1 MGYTENK
8 PILGLI
14 IMHIRSLVLSFSAL
28 ALGVTALSGCVPVL
42 IGGAV
47 GTTAFVTTDRRTTGA
62 QMADEVM
69 EKRIHYEISQA
80 IPNNLHLTVTSYNRR
95 ILLTGEVGTE
105 SDKLTAQRVAQNSLE
120 VSAVVNE
127 LMVGP
132 VSSLGQ
138 RMSDSTLAGKVRTQL
153 VATSGV
159 SLNQMKVTVDRGIV
173 YLMGLVTQEEAQKAA
188 NIASRVPGVKSVVTA
203 FQVISSEEVQERLK
217 LLSNQEQSSQSY
229 TTTNNVTI
237 DSTSDSS
244 TEVRLQ

>member
-1 MGYTENK
+1 MRIK
-8 PILGLI
+8 SIIL
-14 IMHIRSLVLSFSAL
+14 SLSAVT
-28 ALGVTALSGCVPVL
+28 LGVTALSGCVPVL

-95 ILLTGEVGTE
+95 ILLTGEVGSE

-120 VSAVVNE
+120 VSSVVNE

-132 VSSLGQ
+132 VSSMIQ

-153 VATSGV
+153 ITTSGV

-188 NIASRVPGVKSVVTA
+188 DIASRVPGTKSVVTA
-203 FQVISSEEVQERLK
+203 FEVLSTREVQERLK
-217 LLSNQEQSSQSY
+217 LLSQPQAEKPAY
-229 TTTNNVTI
+229 TTTNNIVEEPV
-237 DSTSDSS
+237 SS

>member
-1 MGYTENK
+1 MRTK
-8 PILGLI
+8 
-14 IMHIRSLVLSFSAL
+14 SFLLCLSAL
-28 ALGVTALSGCVPVL
+28 TVGVTSMTGCVPVL

-69 EKRIHYEISQA
+69 EKRINYEISQA
-80 IPNNLHLTVTSYNRR
+80 VPKNLHLTVTSYNRR
-95 ILLTGEVGTE
+95 ILLTGEVGSE
-105 SDKLTAQRVAQNSLE
+105 ADKLTAQRVAQNSLE
-120 VSAVVNE
+120 VSSVVNE

-132 VSSLGQ
+132 VSSLSQ

-173 YLMGLVTQEEAQKAA
+173 YLMGLVTQQEANKAA
-188 NIASRVPGVKSVVTA
+188 DVASRVQGVKSVVTV
-203 FQVISSEEVQERLK
+203 FEVLTQQEVQERLK
-217 LLSNQEQSSQSY
+217 LLTHEQPQSPAY
-229 TTTNNVTI
+229 TTTNNIVDESETA
-237 DSTSDSS
+237 S

>member
-1 MGYTENK
+1 MRTK
-8 PILGLI
+8 
-14 IMHIRSLVLSFSAL
+14 SFLLCLSAL
-28 ALGVTALSGCVPVL
+28 TVGVTSMTGCVPVL

-69 EKRIHYEISQA
+69 EKRINYEISQA
-80 IPNNLHLTVTSYNRR
+80 VPKNLHLTVTSYNRR
-95 ILLTGEVGTE
+95 ILLTGEVGSE
-105 SDKLTAQRVAQNSLE
+105 ADKLTAQRVAQNSLE
-120 VSAVVNE
+120 VSSVVNE

-132 VSSLGQ
+132 VSSLSQ

-173 YLMGLVTQEEAQKAA
+173 YLMGLVTQQEANKAA
-188 NIASRVPGVKSVVTA
+188 DVASRVQGVKSVVTV
-203 FQVISSEEVQERLK
+203 FEVLTQQEVQERLK
-217 LLSNQEQSSQSY
+217 LLTRETPKSPAY
-229 TTTNNVTI
+229 TTTNNIVDESETA
-237 DSTSDSS
+237 S

>member
-1 MGYTENK
+1 MRIK
-8 PILGLI
+8 SIIL
-14 IMHIRSLVLSFSAL
+14 SLSAVT
-28 ALGVTALSGCVPVL
+28 LGVTALSGCVPVL

-95 ILLTGEVGTE
+95 ILLTGEVGSE

-120 VSAVVNE
+120 VSSVVNE

-132 VSSLGQ
+132 VSSVTQ

-153 VATSGV
+153 ITTSAV

-188 NIASRVPGVKSVVTA
+188 DIASRVPGTKSVVTA
-203 FQVISSEEVQERLK
+203 FEVLSTQEVQERLK
-217 LLSNQEQSSQSY
+217 LLSQPQAEKPAY
-229 TTTNNVTI
+229 TTTNNIVEEPV
-237 DSTSDSS
+237 SS

>member
-1 MGYTENK
+1 MRIK
-8 PILGLI
+8 SIIL
-14 IMHIRSLVLSFSAL
+14 SLSAVT
-28 ALGVTALSGCVPVL
+28 LGVTALSGCVPVL

-95 ILLTGEVGTE
+95 ILLTGEVGSE

-120 VSAVVNE
+120 VSSVVNE

-132 VSSLGQ
+132 VSSVTQ

-153 VATSGV
+153 ITTSGV

-188 NIASRVPGVKSVVTA
+188 EIASRVPGTKSVVTA
-203 FQVISSEEVQERLK
+203 FEVLSAQEVQERLK
-217 LLSNQEQSSQSY
+217 LLSQPQAEKPAY
-229 TTTNNVTI
+229 TTTNNIVEEPV
-237 DSTSDSS
+237 SS

>member
-1 MGYTENK
+1 MRVK
-8 PILGLI
+8 SILLC
-14 IMHIRSLVLSFSAL
+14 FSAL
-28 ALGVTALSGCVPVL
+28 TLGVTALSGCVPVL

-95 ILLTGEVGTE
+95 VLLTGEVGSE

-127 LMVGP
+127 LMVGLVTS
-132 VSSLGQ
+132 VSQ

-153 VATSGV
+153 VTTSGV

-173 YLMGLVTQEEAQKAA
+173 YLMGLVTQQEAQKAA

-203 FQVISSEEVQERLK
+203 FQVLTEAEVQERLK
-217 LLSNQEQSSQSY
+217 LVSNQEPPQQSY

-237 DSTSDSS
+237 QSTDTSS

>member
-1 MGYTENK
+1 MRIK
-8 PILGLI
+8 SFIL
-14 IMHIRSLVLSFSAL
+14 SLSAVT
-28 ALGVTALSGCVPVL
+28 LGVTALSGCVPVL

-95 ILLTGEVGTE
+95 ILLTGEVGSE

-120 VSAVVNE
+120 VSSVVNE

-132 VSSLGQ
+132 VSSVTQ

-153 VATSGV
+153 ITTSGV

-188 NIASRVPGVKSVVTA
+188 DIASRVPGTKSVVTA
-203 FQVISSEEVQERLK
+203 FEVLSTQEVQERLK
-217 LLSNQEQSSQSY
+217 LLSQPQAEKPAY
-229 TTTNNVTI
+229 TTTNNIVEEPV
-237 DSTSDSS
+237 SS

>member
-1 MGYTENK
+1 MRIK
-8 PILGLI
+8 SIIL
-14 IMHIRSLVLSFSAL
+14 SLSAVT
-28 ALGVTALSGCVPVL
+28 LGVTALSGCVPVL

-95 ILLTGEVGTE
+95 ILLTGEVGSE

-120 VSAVVNE
+120 VSSVVNE

-132 VSSLGQ
+132 VSSVTQ

-153 VATSGV
+153 ITTSGV

-188 NIASRVPGVKSVVTA
+188 DIASRVPGTKSVVTA
-203 FQVISSEEVQERLK
+203 FEVLSTQEVQE
-217 LLSNQEQSSQSY
+217 LSL
-229 TTTNNVTI
+229 I
-237 DSTSDSS
+237 HI
-244 TEVRLQ
+244 

>member
-1 MGYTENK
+1 MRVK
-8 PILGLI
+8 SILLC
-14 IMHIRSLVLSFSAL
+14 FSAL
-28 ALGVTALSGCVPVL
+28 TLGVTALSGCVPVL

-95 ILLTGEVGTE
+95 VLLTGEVGSE
-105 SDKLTAQRVAQNSLE
+105 SDKWTAQRVAQNSLE

-132 VSSLGQ
+132 VTSVSQ

-153 VATSGV
+153 VTTSGV

-173 YLMGLVTQEEAQKAA
+173 YLMGLVTQQEAQKAA

-203 FQVISSEEVQERLK
+203 FQVLTEAEVQERLK
-217 LLSNQEQSSQSY
+217 LVSNQEPPQQSY

-237 DSTSDSS
+237 QSTDTSS

>member
-1 MGYTENK
+1 MRVK
-8 PILGLI
+8 SIFLC
-14 IMHIRSLVLSFSAL
+14 FSAL
-28 ALGVTALSGCVPVL
+28 TLGVTALSGCVPVL

-95 ILLTGEVGTE
+95 VLLTCEVGSE

-132 VSSLGQ
+132 VTSVSQ

-153 VATSGV
+153 VTTSGV

-173 YLMGLVTQEEAQKAA
+173 YLMGLVTQQEAQKAA

-203 FQVISSEEVQERLK
+203 FQVLTEAEVQERLK
-217 LLSNQEQSSQSY
+217 LVSNQEPPQQSY

-237 DSTSDSS
+237 QSTDTSS

>member
-1 MGYTENK
+1 MRIK
-8 PILGLI
+8 SIIL
-14 IMHIRSLVLSFSAL
+14 SLSAVT
-28 ALGVTALSGCVPVL
+28 LGVTALSGCVPVL

-62 QMADEVM
+62 QMAEEVM

-95 ILLTGEVGTE
+95 ILLTGEVGSE

-120 VSAVVNE
+120 VSSVVNE

-132 VSSLGQ
+132 VSSVTQ

-153 VATSGV
+153 ITTSGV

-188 NIASRVPGVKSVVTA
+188 DIASRVPGTKSVVTA
-203 FQVISSEEVQERLK
+203 FEVLSTQEVQERLK
-217 LLSNQEQSSQSY
+217 LLSQPQAEKTAY
-229 TTTNNVTI
+229 TTTNNIVEEPV
-237 DSTSDSS
+237 SS

>member
-1 MGYTENK
+1 MRIK
-8 PILGLI
+8 SIIL
-14 IMHIRSLVLSFSAL
+14 SLSAVT
-28 ALGVTALSGCVPVL
+28 LGVTALSGCVPVL

-95 ILLTGEVGTE
+95 ILLTGEVGSE

-120 VSAVVNE
+120 VSSVVNE
-127 LMVGP
+127 LMAGP
-132 VSSLGQ
+132 VSSVTQ

-153 VATSGV
+153 ITTSGV

-188 NIASRVPGVKSVVTA
+188 DIASRVPGTKSVVTA
-203 FQVISSEEVQERLK
+203 FEVLSTQEVQERLK
-217 LLSNQEQSSQSY
+217 LLSQPQAEKPAY
-229 TTTNNVTI
+229 TTTNNIVEEPV
-237 DSTSDSS
+237 SS

>member
-1 MGYTENK
+1 MRIK
-8 PILGLI
+8 SIIL
-14 IMHIRSLVLSFSAL
+14 SLSAVT
-28 ALGVTALSGCVPVL
+28 LGVTALSGCVPVL

-95 ILLTGEVGTE
+95 ILLTGEVGSE

-120 VSAVVNE
+120 VSSVVNE

-132 VSSLGQ
+132 VSSVTQ

-153 VATSGV
+153 ITTSGV

-188 NIASRVPGVKSVVTA
+188 DIASRVPGTKSVVTA
-203 FQVISSEEVQERLK
+203 FEVLSTQEVQERLK
-217 LLSNQEQSSQSY
+217 LLSQPQAEKTAY
-229 TTTNNVTI
+229 TTTNNIVEEPV
-237 DSTSDSS
+237 SS

>member
-1 MGYTENK
+1 MRVK
-8 PILGLI
+8 SILLC
-14 IMHIRSLVLSFSAL
+14 FSAL
-28 ALGVTALSGCVPVL
+28 TLGVTALSGCVPVL

-95 ILLTGEVGTE
+95 VLLTGEVGSE

-132 VSSLGQ
+132 VTSVSQ

-153 VATSGV
+153 VTTSGV

-173 YLMGLVTQEEAQKAA
+173 YLMGLVTQQEAQKAA

-203 FQVISSEEVQERLK
+203 FQVLTEAEVQERLK
-217 LLSNQEQSSQSY
+217 LVSNQEPPQQSY

-237 DSTSDSS
+237 QSTDTSS

>member
-1 MGYTENK
+1 M
-8 PILGLI
+8 PL
-14 IMHIRSLVLSFSAL
+14 
-28 ALGVTALSGCVPVL
+28 L

-132 VSSLGQ
+132 VSSVGQ

-188 NIASRVPGVKSVVTA
+188 DIASRVSGVKSVVTV
-203 FQVISSEEVQERLK
+203 FDILTDREVKERLK
-217 LLSNQEQSSQSY
+217 LISQQKEPTPSY
-229 TTTNNVTI
+229 TTSNNIV
-237 DSTSDSS
+237 DESSTSS

>member
-1 MGYTENK
+1 MK
-8 PILGLI
+8 
-14 IMHIRSLVLSFSAL
+14 MKSFVLSASVL
-28 ALGVTALSGCVPVL
+28 ALGTLALSGCVPVL

-95 ILLTGEVGTE
+95 ILLTGEVGSE

-120 VSAVVNE
+120 VSSVVNE

-132 VSSLGQ
+132 VSSVTQ

-153 VATSGV
+153 ITTSGV

-188 NIASRVPGVKSVVTA
+188 DIASRVPGTKSVVTA
-203 FQVISSEEVQERLK
+203 FEVLSTQEVQERLK
-217 LLSNQEQSSQSY
+217 LLSQPQAEKPAY
-229 TTTNNVTI
+229 TTTNNIVEEPV
-237 DSTSDSS
+237 SS

>member
-1 MGYTENK
+1 MRIK
-8 PILGLI
+8 SIIL
-14 IMHIRSLVLSFSAL
+14 SLSAVT
-28 ALGVTALSGCVPVL
+28 LGVTALSGCVPVL

-95 ILLTGEVGTE
+95 ILLTGEVGSE

-120 VSAVVNE
+120 VSSVVNE

-132 VSSLGQ
+132 VSPVTQ

-153 VATSGV
+153 ITTSGV

-188 NIASRVPGVKSVVTA
+188 EIASRVPGTKSVVTA
-203 FQVISSEEVQERLK
+203 FEVLSAQQVQERLK
-217 LLSNQEQSSQSY
+217 LLSQPQAEKPAY
-229 TTTNNVTI
+229 TTTNNIVEEPV
-237 DSTSDSS
+237 SS

>member
-1 MGYTENK
+1 MRIK
-8 PILGLI
+8 SIIL
-14 IMHIRSLVLSFSAL
+14 SLSAVT
-28 ALGVTALSGCVPVL
+28 LGVTALSGCVPVL

-95 ILLTGEVGTE
+95 ILLTGEVGSE

-120 VSAVVNE
+120 VSSVVNE

-132 VSSLGQ
+132 VSSMTQ

-153 VATSGV
+153 ITTSGV

-188 NIASRVPGVKSVVTA
+188 DIASRVPGTKSVVTA
-203 FQVISSEEVQERLK
+203 VEVLSTQEVQERLK
-217 LLSNQEQSSQSY
+217 VLSQPQAEKPAY
-229 TTTNNVTI
+229 TTTNNIVEEPV
-237 DSTSDSS
+237 SS

>member
-1 MGYTENK
+1 MRIK
-8 PILGLI
+8 SIIL
-14 IMHIRSLVLSFSAL
+14 SLSAVT
-28 ALGVTALSGCVPVL
+28 LGVTALSGCVPVL

-95 ILLTGEVGTE
+95 ILLTGEVGSE

-120 VSAVVNE
+120 VSSVVNE

-132 VSSLGQ
+132 VSSVAQ

-153 VATSGV
+153 ITTSGV

-188 NIASRVPGVKSVVTA
+188 DIASRVPGTKSVVTA
-203 FQVISSEEVQERLK
+203 FEVLSTQEVQERLK
-217 LLSNQEQSSQSY
+217 LLSQPQAEKPAY
-229 TTTNNVTI
+229 TTTNNIVEEPV
-237 DSTSDSS
+237 SS

>member
-1 MGYTENK
+1 MRTK
-8 PILGLI
+8 
-14 IMHIRSLVLSFSAL
+14 SFLLCLSAL
-28 ALGVTALSGCVPVL
+28 TVGATSMTGCVPVL

-69 EKRIHYEISQA
+69 EKRINYEISQA
-80 IPNNLHLTVTSYNRR
+80 VPKNLHLTVTSYNRR
-95 ILLTGEVGTE
+95 ILLTGEVGSE
-105 SDKLTAQRVAQNSLE
+105 ADKLTAQRVAQNSLE
-120 VSAVVNE
+120 VSSVVNE

-132 VSSLGQ
+132 VSSLSQ

-173 YLMGLVTQEEAQKAA
+173 YLMGLVTQQEANKAA
-188 NIASRVPGVKSVVTA
+188 DVASRVQGVKSVVTV
-203 FQVISSEEVQERLK
+203 FEVLTQQEVQERLK
-217 LLSNQEQSSQSY
+217 LLTHETPKSPAY
-229 TTTNNVTI
+229 TTTNNIVDESETV
-237 DSTSDSS
+237 S

>member
-14 IMHIRSLVLSFSAL
+14 IMRIRSLVLSFSAL
-28 ALGVTALSGCVPVL
+28 ALGVTALSGSVPVL

-132 VSSLGQ
+132 VSSVGQ

-188 NIASRVPGVKSVVTA
+188 DIASRVSGVKSVVTV
-203 FQVISSEEVQERLK
+203 FDILTDREVKERLK
-217 LLSNQEQSSQSY
+217 LISQQKEPTPSY
-229 TTTNNVTI
+229 TTSNNIV
-237 DSTSDSS
+237 DESSTSS

>member
-1 MGYTENK
+1 MRIK
-8 PILGLI
+8 SIIL
-14 IMHIRSLVLSFSAL
+14 SLSAVT
-28 ALGVTALSGCVPVL
+28 LGVTALSGCVPVL

-95 ILLTGEVGTE
+95 ILLTGEVGSE

-120 VSAVVNE
+120 VSSVVNE

-132 VSSLGQ
+132 VSSVTQ

-153 VATSGV
+153 ITTSGV

-188 NIASRVPGVKSVVTA
+188 DIASRVPGTKSVVTA
-203 FQVISSEEVQERLK
+203 FEVLSTQEVQERLK
-217 LLSNQEQSSQSY
+217 LLSQPQVEKPAY
-229 TTTNNVTI
+229 TTTNNIVEEPV
-237 DSTSDSS
+237 SS

>member
-1 MGYTENK
+1 MRIK
-8 PILGLI
+8 SIIL
-14 IMHIRSLVLSFSAL
+14 SLSAVT
-28 ALGVTALSGCVPVL
+28 LGVTALSGCVPVL

-95 ILLTGEVGTE
+95 ILLTGEVGSE

-120 VSAVVNE
+120 VSSVVNE

-132 VSSLGQ
+132 VSSVTQ

-153 VATSGV
+153 ITTSGV

-188 NIASRVPGVKSVVTA
+188 YIASRVPGTKSVVTA
-203 FQVISSEEVQERLK
+203 FEVLSTQEVQERLK
-217 LLSNQEQSSQSY
+217 LLSQPQAEKPAY
-229 TTTNNVTI
+229 TTTNNIVEEPV
-237 DSTSDSS
+237 SS

>member
-14 IMHIRSLVLSFSAL
+14 IMRIRSLVLSFSAL

-132 VSSLGQ
+132 VSSVGQ

-188 NIASRVPGVKSVVTA
+188 DIASRVSGVKSVVTV
-203 FQVISSEEVQERLK
+203 FDILTDREVKERLK
-217 LLSNQEQSSQSY
+217 LIYKKKEPTPSY
-229 TTTNNVTI
+229 TTSNNIV
-237 DSTSDSS
+237 DESSTSS

>member
-1 MGYTENK
+1 MRIK
-8 PILGLI
+8 SIIL
-14 IMHIRSLVLSFSAL
+14 SLSAVT
-28 ALGVTALSGCVPVL
+28 LGVTALSGCVPVL

-95 ILLTGEVGTE
+95 ILLTGEVGSE

-120 VSAVVNE
+120 VSSVVNE

-132 VSSLGQ
+132 VSSVTQ

-153 VATSGV
+153 ITTSGV

-173 YLMGLVTQEEAQKAA
+173 YLMGLVTQEEAQNAA
-188 NIASRVPGVKSVVTA
+188 DIASRVPGTKSVVTA
-203 FQVISSEEVQERLK
+203 FEVLSTQEVQERLK
-217 LLSNQEQSSQSY
+217 LLSQPQAEKPAY
-229 TTTNNVTI
+229 TTTNNIVEEPV
-237 DSTSDSS
+237 SS

>member
-1 MGYTENK
+1 MRIK
-8 PILGLI
+8 SIIL
-14 IMHIRSLVLSFSAL
+14 SLSAVT
-28 ALGVTALSGCVPVL
+28 LGVTALSGCVPVL

-95 ILLTGEVGTE
+95 ILLTGEVGSE

-120 VSAVVNE
+120 VSSVVNE

-132 VSSLGQ
+132 VSSVTQ

-153 VATSGV
+153 ITTSGV

-188 NIASRVPGVKSVVTA
+188 DIASRVPGTKSVVTA
-203 FQVISSEEVQERLK
+203 FEVLSTQEVQERLK
-217 LLSNQEQSSQSY
+217 LLSQPQAGKPAY
-229 TTTNNVTI
+229 TTTNNIVEEPV
-237 DSTSDSS
+237 SS

>member
-1 MGYTENK
+1 MRIK
-8 PILGLI
+8 SIIL
-14 IMHIRSLVLSFSAL
+14 SLSAVT
-28 ALGVTALSGCVPVL
+28 LGVTALSGCVPVL

-95 ILLTGEVGTE
+95 ILLTGEVGSE

-120 VSAVVNE
+120 VSSVVNE
-127 LMVGP
+127 LMVGT
-132 VSSLGQ
+132 VSSVTQ

-153 VATSGV
+153 ITTSGV

-188 NIASRVPGVKSVVTA
+188 EIASRVPGTKSVVTA
-203 FQVISSEEVQERLK
+203 FEVLSTQEVQERLK
-217 LLSNQEQSSQSY
+217 LLSQPQAEKPAY
-229 TTTNNVTI
+229 TTTNNIVEEPV
-237 DSTSDSS
+237 SS

>member
-1 MGYTENK
+1 MRIK
-8 PILGLI
+8 SIIL
-14 IMHIRSLVLSFSAL
+14 SLSAVT
-28 ALGVTALSGCVPVL
+28 LGVTALSGCVPVL

-95 ILLTGEVGTE
+95 ILLTGEVGSE

-120 VSAVVNE
+120 VSSVVNE
-127 LMVGP
+127 LMVGS
-132 VSSLGQ
+132 VSSVTQ

-153 VATSGV
+153 ITTSGV

-188 NIASRVPGVKSVVTA
+188 DIASRVPGTKSVVTA
-203 FQVISSEEVQERLK
+203 FEVLSTQEVQERLK
-217 LLSNQEQSSQSY
+217 LLSQPQAEKPAY
-229 TTTNNVTI
+229 TTTNNIVEEPV
-237 DSTSDSS
+237 SS

>member
-1 MGYTENK
+1 
-8 PILGLI
+8 
-14 IMHIRSLVLSFSAL
+14 MHIKSLVLTLSAL
-28 ALGVTALSGCVPVL
+28 TLGATALSGCVPIL

-47 GTTAFVTTDRRTTGA
+47 GTTAFVSTDRRTTGA

-95 ILLTGEVGTE
+95 ILLTGEVGSE
-105 SDKLTAQRVAQNSLE
+105 NDKFTAQRIAQNSLE
-120 VSAVVNE
+120 VSSVVNE

-132 VSSLGQ
+132 VASVSQ
-138 RMSDSTLAGKVRTQL
+138 RMSDSTLASKVRTQL
-153 VATSGV
+153 VTTSGV

-188 NIASRVPGVKSVVTA
+188 DIASRVSGVKSVVTV
-203 FQVISSEEVQERLK
+203 FDILTDREVKERLK
-217 LLSNQEQSSQSY
+217 LISQQKEPTPSY
-229 TTTNNVTI
+229 TTSNNIV
-237 DSTSDSS
+237 DESSTSS

>member
-1 MGYTENK
+1 MRIK
-8 PILGLI
+8 SIIL
-14 IMHIRSLVLSFSAL
+14 SLSAVT
-28 ALGVTALSGCVPVL
+28 LGVTALSGCVPVL

-95 ILLTGEVGTE
+95 ILLTGEVGSE

-120 VSAVVNE
+120 VSSVVNE

-132 VSSLGQ
+132 VSSVTQ

-153 VATSGV
+153 ITTSGV

-188 NIASRVPGVKSVVTA
+188 DIASRVPGTKSVVTA
-203 FQVISSEEVQERLK
+203 FEVLSTREVQELLK
-217 LLSNQEQSSQSY
+217 LLSQPQAEKPAY
-229 TTTNNVTI
+229 TTTNNIVEEPV
-237 DSTSDSS
+237 SS